1 MQFLHNII
9 TYDELYKMM
18 YNDNTD
24 LFSLTEQRF

>member
-1 MQFLHNII
+1 MQFLHNI